1 MSRVA
6 KAPVEVPKGVEV
18 KISGQNVDITGA
30 NGTLSHCVHDL
41 VSVAMN
47 DAQIMVAAK
56 DESKHSRALSGTTRA
71 VLDNMVK
78 GVAQGFE
85 RKLEIIGVGFR
96 AQVEGK
102 NLNLTLGYSHPINF
116 DIPDGITIETPSQ
129 TEIIVKGIDK
139 QRVGQVAAN
148 IRAYRKPEPYK
159 GKGIRYSDEHVLR
172 KEAKKTA

>member
-6 KAPVEVPKGVEV
+6 KAPVEIPKGVEV
-18 KISGQNVDITGA
+18 KIAGQVVDIKGS
-30 NGTLSHCVHDL
+30 NGTLSHHVHDL
-41 VSVAMN
+41 VSVAM
-47 DAQIMVAAK
+47 DDGQITVGAK
-56 DESKHSRALSGTTRA
+56 NESKDSRALSGTTRA

-96 AQVEGK
+96 AQVEGQK
-102 NLNLTLGYSHPINF
+102 LNLTLGYSHLIEF
-116 DIPDGITIETPSQ
+116 EIPEGITIETPSQ

-159 GKGIRYSDEHVLR
+159 GKGVRYSDEHVVR